1 MIETVD
7 LWFSYRSENVLKG
20 VNFRAERGEVTVLL
34 GRNGAGKSTLL
45 MHLNGLLKPDRG
57 EVRIDGKAVEY
68 TKKGL
73 IELRRRVGF
82 VFQNPDDQI
91 VAPTVWQEVAFG
103 PQNAG
108 IYDENVLKESLRLMG
123 LEGYESRLCNTL
135 SGGEKKRLTIASVLA
150 MDPDYIIMDE
160 PTAGLDGFG
169 LKDMVRTVKN
179 LRREGKSLIIS
190 THDLDFAMEIAD
202 RFVIL
207 DRGRVIYEG
216 DQLDFSLAEKCG
228 IRLGY
233 LRGDIVV
240 VPHDAE
246 IPDGDFDFI
255 AVMGKSARNRLMAL
269 GIEADINSA
278 SLERAIL
285 RALSGNSVMLVCSR
299 SMLGVVLREAKNFPV
314 RLRVVDSGEVAE
326 GIESGRVAVD
336 GGN

>member
-1 MIETVD
+1 MIETVN
-7 LWFSYRSENVLKG
+7 LWFSYRSEDVLRG

-45 MHLNGLLKPDRG
+45 MHLNGLLRPNRG
-57 EVRIDGKAVEY
+57 EVRVDGKAVEY
-68 TKKGL
+68 TRKGL

-108 IYDENVLKESLRLMG
+108 IYDEEVLKRSLKAMG
-123 LEGYESRLCNTL
+123 LEGYENRLCNTL

-150 MDPDYIIMDE
+150 MEPDYIIMDE

-169 LKDMVRTVKN
+169 LRDMVRTVKN
-179 LRREGKSLIIS
+179 LRKEGKSLIIS

-207 DRGRVIYEG
+207 EKGRVIYEG
-216 DQLDFSLAEKCG
+216 DQLDFSLAERCG

-233 LRGDIVV
+233 LRGDLVV
-240 VPHDAE
+240 VPHDAD
-246 IPDGDFDFI
+246 IPDSEFDFI
-255 AVMGKSARNRLMAL
+255 AVMGKSARDRLAAL

-285 RALSGNSVMLVCSR
+285 RALSGSSVMLVCSR
-299 SMLGVVLREAKNFPV
+299 SMLGVVLREAGNFPV
-314 RLRVVDSGEVAE
+314 RLRVVEGGGVEGGAE
-326 GIESGRVAVD
+326 SEQLLADRGS
-336 GGN
+336 